1 MFTDNKNFEQVAE
14 QVWVWRNFVTEEENN
29 QIMSIMKEYESRFAD
44 NQDAFKFEDQA
55 IDWYKNKTG
64 PLESIFI
71 KIDTIKKLKFKIT
84 S

>member
-64 PLESIFI
+64 PL
-71 KIDTIKKLKFKIT
+71 IT